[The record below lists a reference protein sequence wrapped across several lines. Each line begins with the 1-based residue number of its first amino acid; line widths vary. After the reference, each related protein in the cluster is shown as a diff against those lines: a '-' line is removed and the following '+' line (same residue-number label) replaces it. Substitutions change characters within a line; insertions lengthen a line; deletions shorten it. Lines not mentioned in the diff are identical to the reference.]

1 MHDPRPIA
9 VQEYLLRGTHI
20 QRTRGALISILIVR
34 ESAICCDAARPLD
47 NRFRQMKPVPTVL
60 HLTLASDAGGLSR
73 YIIDVGMEM
82 KRLGW
87 RVVVAGD
94 TGAWHDKFIDSGL
107 EYIDIPLK
115 AGVVGFTRSKK
126 ILRDWQREN
135 GPINLLHTHYRRATR
150 LARKLQSRQTPPI
163 LYTLHLSHLDV
174 SGWRRI
180 FSDFGDHTH
189 IASEDAR
196 HWLVHDAHVPNACVH
211 CIPHGIAIEKWP
223 ITTPAMRAAARHELK
238 LDRDDIVALFVGRL
252 DEQKQP
258 NWFVDAGLAI
268 CQSNPKA
275 KFLLV
280 GEGPDRAALQSVIG
294 RRKSEIQL
302 LGEREP
308 LQAYQ
313 AADLLVSCSWREGF
327 GYAPA
332 EALCTGLPVLRT
344 KTSGTHETIIENVTG
359 RSVAI
364 DKHAFIEAAREMLGN
379 PHALHAMAPACAA
392 HARQHLRFDQQIHRT
407 LALYQSI
414 ATLNNHS

>member
-1 MHDPRPIA
+1 MRP
-9 VQEYLLRGTHI
+9 
-20 QRTRGALISILIVR
+20 
-34 ESAICCDAARPLD
+34 P
-47 NRFRQMKPVPTVL
+47 PTVL

-73 YIIDVGMEM
+73 YIIDVGTELR
-82 KRLGW
+82 RLGW

-94 TGAWHDKFIDSGL
+94 NGAWHDKFVASGL

-115 AGVVGFTRSKK
+115 RGFIGFQRSKK
-126 ILRDWQREN
+126 ILRDWQKAN

-150 LARKLQSRQTPPI
+150 LARKLQIGHAPPI
-163 LYTLHLSHLDV
+163 LYTLHLSHLNV
-174 SGWRRI
+174 AGWRR
-180 FSDFGDHTH
+180 FVSDFGDHTH

-196 HWLVHDAHVPNACVH
+196 YWLVHDAHVNTSRVH
-211 CIPHGIAIEKWP
+211 CIPHGIAVEKWP
-223 ITTPAMRAAARHELK
+223 MTTVSLRAAARRVLHLS
-238 LDRDDIVALFVGRL
+238 DDDTIALFVGRL

-258 NWFVDAGLAI
+258 NWFVEGGLDIIKA
-268 CQSNPKA
+268 NPRA
-275 KFLLV
+275 KFILV
-280 GEGPDRAALQSVIG
+280 GDGPDRDSLATQIG
-294 RRKSEIQL
+294 THKSNIQL
-302 LGEREP
+302 LGERDP

-364 DKHAFIEAAREMLGN
+364 DKAAFITTLRDMLAN
-379 PHALHAMAPACAA
+379 RNALRAMAPACST
-392 HARQHLRFDQQIHRT
+392 HAREHLRFDQQIHRT

-414 ATLNNHS
+414 ATLQSHS